1 MVYIWH
7 IKEGINMNKT
17 IRLLSDLAWRMQ
29 REQLRRDPAWREAE
43 RREQALYRAWSRR
56 HSGNRGLLHAVNDR
70 LDARGTLAE
79 LESDGSFLLGLRMRL
94 ELGSLRV
101 VKKAE

>member
-29 REQLRRDPAWREAE
+29 LRRDPAWREAE

-56 HSGNRGLLHAVNDR
+56 HSRNRGLLHAVNDR
-70 LDARGTLAE
+70 LDARG
-79 LESDGSFLLGLRMRL
+79 RWR
-94 ELGSLRV
+94 SL
-101 VKKAE
+101 KATAAFSWGCG